1 MDKRLK
7 GLSLFA
13 NVGIAEAYLEQ
24 VGIDICV
31 ANEIDVDRARF
42 YQEVYPK
49 THMICGDITDDKI
62 RTKIVEES
70 QEKNVEFIIATPPC
84 QGMSEA
90 GKRLEFD
97 PRNQLIFYA
106 IDVIKRLK
114 PKFVLL
120 ENVPQQ
126 LKTKIKHNG
135 EIMLIP
141 DYIKKEALMHS
152 RPFAMLLVLL
162 RTITSCA
169 EWLKSGFMLM
179 SVQYRTFCLARSF
192 GLMR

>member
-1 MDKRLK
+1 MYYAH
-7 GLSLFA
+7 SLLIQKTIQFHKHE
-13 NVGIAEAYLEQ
+13 NVL
-24 VGIDICV
+24 
-31 ANEIDVDRARF
+31 F
-42 YQEVYPK
+42 
-49 THMICGDITDDKI
+49 
-62 RTKIVEES
+62 
-70 QEKNVEFIIATPPC
+70 
-84 QGMSEA
+84 
-90 GKRLEFD
+90 
-97 PRNQLIFYA
+97 FYA